1 MLYPKQP
8 LFAIALA
15 LINRSRLMKTL
26 MVEQPSLLFASGA
39 PGRHGTPGLVKG
51 PCRCRFGRAAVD
63 TARLQMAEAQ
73 RTADDDRC
81 GLV

>member
-1 MLYPKQP
+1 
-8 LFAIALA
+8 
-15 LINRSRLMKTL
+15 MKTL

-39 PGRHGTPGLVKG
+39 PGLVKG
-51 PCRCRFGRAAVD
+51 RSFQVLPD

-81 GLV
+81 GLKV